1 MNRSLLVTDAH
12 PLLWY
17 VKGQLHKLPKKV
29 IKAFEDAIE
38 GNRAIFIPLVALWE
52 ISLAIKA
59 GKVRLATSL
68 DEYVKEQFFA
78 KSISV
83 LLLEIE
89 DVLLSQKLHF
99 SNDPFD
105 TLIVSMA
112 LRMKAP
118 LITGDS
124 VIHKQEPCEIFWD

>member
-1 MNRSLLVTDAH
+1 MSKNLLVTDAH

-17 VKGQLHKLPKKV
+17 IKGQLHKLPKKIIAV
-29 IKAFEDAIE
+29 FDDAVE
-38 GNRAIFIPLVALWE
+38 GRRAILVPLVVLWE
-52 ISLAIKA
+52 ISIALKS
-59 GKVRLATSL
+59 GKVRLAISL
-68 DEYVKEQFFA
+68 EEYIKEQFYA

-83 LLLEIE
+83 LSIEVE

-118 LITGDS
+118 LITGDAI
-124 VIHKQEPCEIFWD
+124 IHKHEPCEIFWD